1 MEPTLVHPA
10 VHALSPVA
18 QEATF
23 LEPPLLVFI
32 LLVNLFVL
40 GTSRLRAV
48 IGASALQGVAL
59 GILAVAR
66 HGELTFEIVAVGIG
80 ALAVKGI
87 LIPRLLHKATRDAAI
102 EREVTPLIGF
112 IGSILVGAIGTA
124 LAVIFSSTLPLRD
137 ADVGSLIL
145 PSSFATVLTGFIIL
159 TTRKKAI
166 TQVVGYLI
174 LENGI
179 FIMGLSLIDA
189 MPFLVEV
196 GVLLDLF
203 VAIFVMGIIIN
214 HISREF
220 ASTDVA
226 QLSSLKE

>member
-1 MEPTLVHPA
+1 M
-10 VHALSPVA
+10 HAI
-18 QEATF
+18 F
-23 LEPPLLVFI
+23 DPLLVVV
-32 LLVNLFVL
+32 LLLNLFVL

-48 IGASALQGVAL
+48 IGASALQGVVL
-59 GILAVAR
+59 GVLTVSAHGDFTAEVLLVAVAA
-66 HGELTFEIVAVGIG
+66 VAIK
-80 ALAVKGI
+80 AVV
-87 LIPRLLHKATRDAAI
+87 IPRLLHKAMRDAAI
-102 EREVTPLIGF
+102 EREVEPLVGF
-112 IGSILVGAIGTA
+112 IPSLLLGALGTA
-124 LAVIFSSTLPLRD
+124 LAVIFSETLPLIP
-137 ADVGSLIL
+137 AHKQSLVL
-145 PSSFATVLTGFIIL
+145 PASFATVLSGFIIL
-159 TTRKKAI
+159 TTRRKAI

-179 FIMGLSLIDA
+179 FIMGLALLDA

-226 QLSSLKE
+226 RLSSLKE

>member
-1 MEPTLVHPA
+1 MHA
-10 VHALSPVA
+10 V
-18 QEATF
+18 F
-23 LEPPLLVFI
+23 DPLLVVV
-32 LLVNLFVL
+32 LLLNLFVL

-48 IGASALQGVAL
+48 IGASALQGVVL
-59 GILAVAR
+59 GILTVTAHGTLTVEVVAIAIAAVA
-66 HGELTFEIVAVGIG
+66 I
-80 ALAVKGI
+80 KGI
-87 LIPRLLHKATRDAAI
+87 LIPRFLHKAMRDVAI
-102 EREVTPLIGF
+102 EREVEPLIGF
-112 IGSILVGAIGTA
+112 IPSLLLGALGTA
-124 LAVIFSSTLPLRD
+124 LAVIFSETLPLIP
-137 ADVGSLIL
+137 AHKESLVV

-159 TTRKKAI
+159 TTRRKAI

-179 FIMGLSLIDA
+179 FIMGLALLDA

-226 QLSSLKE
+226 RLSSLKE